1 MISKL
6 KFIYG
11 LKMLVCYVTG
21 LFDMLEGRIVDISY
35 ISKYALYT
43 IRGSKFYTCEKSK
56 TGDHTGV
63 SYSSASVSPLSVKSS
78 SSSLTS
84 HSLYCIIRDLPLDKT
99 SVHDLHLKFSSPQI
113 YVIMSLLISNQTL
126 GHAYTITPRSRDI
139 RLRFWEINSLR
150 INVTIHKTDTVT
162 VVIGCSS
169 NPIALDVNGI
179 IRLKNA
185 LSIVEDRL
193 SRTVK
198 GFNSDKDVLSNEDIK
213 SLGDRHK
220 QTCTIPSH
228 SQWIVTLWHFNAD
241 SSIEY
246 AGEHF
251 SITVETLQKI
261 LIRAYTKNMNGGE
274 IRVRF
279 ERQEC
284 PNTTLADLIEQRIN
298 HNHWAGVRSM
308 SQNTTAYDEK
318 SKEIPNDVKQVT
330 VKQINHERRPL
341 PESSTEYLPFMRYT
355 EIG

>member
-11 LKMLVCYVTG
+11 LKMVACYVTG
-21 LFDMLEGRIVDISY
+21 LFDMLERGIVDISD
-35 ISKYALYT
+35 ISKYALYI
-43 IRGSKFYTCEKSK
+43 IRGSKFYTCEKTK
-56 TGDHTGV
+56 TCDHTGV
-63 SYSSASVSPLSVKSS
+63 PYSSASVSPLSTGSS
-78 SSSLTS
+78 
-84 HSLYCIIRDLPLDKT
+84 HPLYGIIRDLPLDKT
-99 SVHDLHLKFSSPQI
+99 SVHDIHLKFSSPQI
-113 YVIMSLLISNQTL
+113 YVMVSSLISNHAL
-126 GHAYTITPRSRDI
+126 GYDYTITPRSMDI
-139 RLRFWEINSLR
+139 RFQIWEINGLR
-150 INVTIHKTDTVT
+150 IRVTIHKTDTIT

-185 LSIVEDRL
+185 LSMVEDRL
-193 SRTVK
+193 SRIVK
-198 GFNSDKDVLSNEDIK
+198 GFNSDKDFLSNEDIK
-213 SLGDRHK
+213 SSGDRHK
-220 QTCTIPSH
+220 QTCTISSH

-261 LIRAYTKNMNGGE
+261 LIRAYTKTMNGGE

-298 HNHWAGVRSM
+298 QNYVMADEGIRS
-308 SQNTTAYDEK
+308 
-318 SKEIPNDVKQVT
+318 
-330 VKQINHERRPL
+330 
-341 PESSTEYLPFMRYT
+341 F
-355 EIG
+355 